1 VTDTDILEYYGERLG
16 VAINCGELDEHKAI
30 LQAYSEL
37 RKVYTGPVP
46 ESIKA
51 DIKKAKGLK

>member
-1 VTDTDILEYYGERLG
+1 MTNTEILEYYTERLA
-16 VAINCGELDEHKAI
+16 VAINCGELDETKAI

-37 RKVYTGPVP
+37 REVYQGPVP

>member
-1 VTDTDILEYYGERLG
+1 MTDQEILEYYGERLG
-16 VAINCGELDEHKAI
+16 VAINCGELEEHKAI

-37 RKVYTGPVP
+37 RKVYQGPVP

-51 DIKKAKGLK
+51 DYKKAKGLK